1 MKHVLIAAASMLV
14 AGSAVAQDVAPRI
27 DDIVWPGIDSY
38 CSFMRAD
45 HVFVFDDPETW
56 RWVLFSNLSV
66 DAADPI
72 ESPFMR
78 IDGQLRQLAQ
88 TGVRPVEGG
97 VIRTY
102 KSHDADP
109 YTIEVSFIAGAEG
122 YENAA
127 FSGSIKVSR
136 NGASS
141 EVAYKGDCGV

>member
-14 AGSAVAQDVAPRI
+14 AGSAGAQDGAPRI

-45 HVFVFDDPETW
+45 HAFVFDDPSTW
-56 RWVLFSNLSV
+56 RWVLFSNLP
-66 DAADPI
+66 AAGADPLDT
-72 ESPFMR
+72 PFMR
-78 IDGQLRQLAQ
+78 IDGQLMQLAQ
-88 TGVRPVEGG
+88 TGARTVEGG
-97 VIRTY
+97 TVRTY
-102 KSHDADP
+102 ASHDADP
-109 YTIEVSFIAGAEG
+109 YTVEVSLLKGAEG
-122 YENAA
+122 YESTG